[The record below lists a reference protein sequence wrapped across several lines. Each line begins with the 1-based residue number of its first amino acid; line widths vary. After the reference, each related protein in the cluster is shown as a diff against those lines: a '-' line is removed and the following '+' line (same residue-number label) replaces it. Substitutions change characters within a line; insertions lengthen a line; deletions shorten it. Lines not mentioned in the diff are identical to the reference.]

1 MTTVTP
7 SSPLPVVLVG
17 CGAVSRLFYAPALR
31 TLEAA
36 GVLRVTALVDPSAP
50 ALARLHAAFPAAQA
64 VADLAGAGAPHDA
77 LAIVASPPRWH
88 ADHTVAAVA
97 RGWHVL
103 CEKPIA
109 ATSADADRMIDA
121 ADAAGRLLAVGH
133 YKRFFPSSFALK
145 SLCGPA
151 GTLGALRGFSIAE
164 GGPFDWPA
172 ASPSFFRRGE
182 TPGGV
187 LLDIGVHVFDLLI
200 WWLGAPDDF
209 SYADDA
215 MGGLEA
221 NARVQLRFGA
231 ASGTVLLSRDWATPQ
246 RYEFFF
252 DRGRVGWTV
261 NDANGLDVTLDG
273 AAWALHGTLR
283 DADRAPAATNAQS
296 FIAQLRHVADAITR
310 GTPLLIDGREG
321 VRALRLIEA
330 CYARRRLLD
339 QPWLT
344 PAETA
349 NARQHAVHS

>member
-1 MTTVTP
+1 MP
-7 SSPLPVVLVG
+7 ALPIVLVG
-17 CGAVSRLFYAPALR
+17 CGAVSQLFYAPALR
-31 TLEAA
+31 TLESA
-36 GVLRVTALVDPSAP
+36 GVLHVTALVDPSAS

-64 VADLAGAGAPHDA
+64 VANLAQADAARDA
-77 LAIVASPPRWH
+77 LAIIASPPRWH
-88 ADHTVAAVA
+88 AAHTLDAVA

-109 ATSADADRMIDA
+109 ANAAEAARMIAA

-133 YKRFFPSSFALK
+133 YKRFFPSSRALK

-151 GTLGALRGFSIAE
+151 GTLGALRSFSIAE
-164 GGPFDWPA
+164 GGPFTWPA
-172 ASPSFFRRGE
+172 ASPTFFRRGE

-187 LLDIGVHVFDLLI
+187 LLDIGVHVFDLLL
-200 WWLGAPDDF
+200 WWLGAPNDF

-221 NARVQLRFGA
+221 NARVKLRFGTV
-231 ASGTVLLSRDWATPQ
+231 SGTVLLSRDWATPQ
-246 RYEFFF
+246 RYEFVF

-273 AAWALHGTLR
+273 AAWALQGTLR
-283 DADRAPAATNAQS
+283 DAAREPAATNAQS

-310 GTPLLIDGREG
+310 RTPLLIDGREG
-321 VRALRLIEA
+321 VRALHLIEA
-330 CYARRRLLD
+330 CYARRQLVE

-344 PAETA
+344 PSEISR
-349 NARQHAVHS
+349 ARQLALHS